1 MNVKDFAFLRRKD
14 LFILSGCLFA
24 LALFQIALE
33 QQITYFSPQAEKSEI
48 QPFLILNHSIF
59 EYLGLL
65 LPIFTIIYLFMH
77 KRAGMEYLR
86 QLRKWIAT
94 TLLIFAAF
102 AILIII
108 LMLRIYIPMP
118 PVQLGEIKTTAPTP
132 VTPVS
137 PSSPAVPYQLD
148 ILEFLVKYR
157 NFFLL
162 VILILPLLFLI
173 WLQRSSPT
181 FSLDKMKLKEILP
194 GDKQKQYEIRTI
206 LECYYQA
213 SYSLEERGADNSQS
227 LTPTEFSIDVVTKN
241 LSPLSSI
248 DGITNLFEE
257 AKFSNH
263 LMSTQD
269 VERAKTYAHEI
280 ISIDWLDEEEG
291 GGNQKIKTKEGN
303 G

>member
-1 MNVKDFAFLRRKD
+1 MNAKDFAFLRRKD
-14 LFILSGCLFA
+14 LFVLSGCLFA

-33 QQITYFSPQAEKSEI
+33 QQITYFSPQARKSEI
-48 QPFLILNHSIF
+48 LPFLILNHSIF

-86 QLRKWIAT
+86 QLRKWITT

-118 PVQLGEIKTTAPTP
+118 PVQLGEIITTTPTP

-137 PSSPAVPYQLD
+137 PSNKVPYQLD

-162 VILILPLLFLI
+162 VILILPFLFLI
-173 WLQRSSPT
+173 WLQRSSPA
-181 FSLDKMKLKEILP
+181 FSLGKQKLQEIFP
-194 GDKQKQYEIRTI
+194 GDKQTQYKIRTI

-213 SYSLEERGADNSQS
+213 SYSLEERGADSSQS
-227 LTPTEFSIDVVTKN
+227 LTPTEFNIDVVEKK
-241 LSPLSSI
+241 LSSISTI

-263 LMSTQD
+263 QMSTRD
-269 VERAKTYAHEI
+269 VELAKTYAHEI
-280 ISIDWLDEEEG
+280 VSIDWLDEEEG
-291 GGNQKIKTKEGN
+291 GGDEKIKTREGN
-303 G
+303 E

>member
-24 LALFQIALE
+24 LALFQIALD
-33 QQITYFSPQAEKSEI
+33 QQITYISPQARKSEI

-94 TLLIFAAF
+94 TLLIFAVF

-118 PVQLGEIKTTAPTP
+118 PVQLGEIITTAPTP
-132 VTPVS
+132 LTPIS
-137 PSSPAVPYQLD
+137 PSSPVPYQLD

-173 WLQRSSPT
+173 WLQKSSPA
-181 FSLDKMKLKEILP
+181 FSLGKQKLQEIIP
-194 GDKQKQYEIRTI
+194 GDKQNQYKIRTI

-213 SYSLEERGADNSQS
+213 SYSLEERGADSSQS
-227 LTPTEFSIDVVTKN
+227 LTPTEFNIDVVAKN
-241 LSPLSSI
+241 LSSISTI

-263 LMSTQD
+263 LMSTRD
-269 VERAKTYAHEI
+269 VELAKTYAYEI
-280 ISIDWLDEEEG
+280 VSIDRLDEEEG
-291 GGNQKIKTKEGN
+291 GGDEKIKTREGN
-303 G
+303 E

>member
-1 MNVKDFAFLRRKD
+1 MRVFDFTFLRRKD

-33 QQITYFSPQAEKSEI
+33 QQTTLLSPQARKSEI

-65 LPIFTIIYLFMH
+65 LPIFTILYLFMH
-77 KRAGMEYLR
+77 KRAGMEYLH

-94 TLLIFAAF
+94 TLLIFTAF

-108 LMLRIYIPMP
+108 LMLHIYIPMP
-118 PVQLGEIKTTAPTP
+118 PVQLGEIITTAPTP

-137 PSSPAVPYQLD
+137 PSSPVTYQLD

-162 VILILPLLFLI
+162 VILILPLMVLI
-173 WLQRSSPT
+173 WLQRSSPD
-181 FSLDKMKLKEILP
+181 FSLDKQELQEIFP
-194 GDKQKQYEIRTI
+194 GDKQDQYKNRTI

-213 SYSLEERGADNSQS
+213 SYSLEGRGADSSES
-227 LTPTEFSIDVVTKN
+227 LTPTEFSIDVIAKN
-241 LSPLSSI
+241 LSSISSI
-248 DGITNLFEE
+248 VGITNLFEK

-263 LMSTQD
+263 LMPAQD
-269 VERAKTYAHEI
+269 VERAKIYAYEI
-280 ISIDWLDEEEG
+280 VSSDWLGEEDG
-291 GGNQKIKTKEGN
+291 GGNQKIKTKDEN
-303 G
+303 E